1 MSGPSFAVDMGAGR
15 VNAVALGRA
24 IKMWMQACT
33 PIFAFGLFCGSV
45 VSSLNQGTLPRLRL
59 KAPPSFHSPYFVA
72 PIQFQSSRPHCPG
85 WEILRRQGR

>member
-15 VNAVALGRA
+15 VDAVALGRA

-45 VSSLNQGTLPRLRL
+45 VSSLNQGKLP
-59 KAPPSFHSPYFVA
+59 
-72 PIQFQSSRPHCPG
+72 
-85 WEILRRQGR
+85 